1 MQSVF
6 YQLPQQ
12 KAGKNRVCP
21 LKGSVNVYCGH
32 SAKIGYFECAR
43 LSSMVLCS
51 DAVSAGENQDTVEDV
66 FVCVGLLLVMLLQ
79 TFMVSGLSQ
88 QFA

>member
-1 MQSVF
+1 
-6 YQLPQQ
+6 
-12 KAGKNRVCP
+12 
-21 LKGSVNVYCGH
+21 
-32 SAKIGYFECAR
+32 
-43 LSSMVLCS
+43 MVHCS